1 MFHIE
6 RPHPLLY
13 IVNLSAIW
21 DIMFHLWLAVT
32 TGLKPNVY
40 AICNEL
46 GLLLRPAK
54 ISRVFMAALWENFG
68 PALDQNRRA
77 EKERLIRPHAS
88 SVIIDVGA
96 GASIRT
102 PRH

>member
-21 DIMFHLWLAVT
+21 DIISHLWLGVT
-32 TGLKPNVY
+32 TGLKPTAL
-40 AICNEL
+40 AICNEP
-46 GLLLRPAK
+46 GLLLRPAT
-54 ISRVFMAALWENFG
+54 ISRVFMAALWDNFG
-68 PALDQNRRA
+68 PATNQNIRA
-77 EKERLIRPHAS
+77 ETRRLIRAHAS
-88 SVIIDVGA
+88 GVVIDVGA

>member
-21 DIMFHLWLAVT
+21 DIISHLWLGVT
-32 TGLKPNVY
+32 TGLKPTVL
-40 AICNEL
+40 AICNEP
-46 GLLLRPAK
+46 GLLLRPAT
-54 ISRVFMAALWENFG
+54 ISRVFMAALWEKFG